1 MITGSFLQDVY
12 KRQLL
17 DSAVLPLTHETIARH
32 LGSAREVITR
42 LLKYF
47 QSEGLVRLSRGAV
60 ELTAPE
66 RLAALAAGS
75 LR

>member
-1 MITGSFLQDVY
+1 MAVIPAAVIAAFVAGVAVVMMAGGCRVEAQ
-12 KRQLL
+12 
-17 DSAVLPLTHETIARH
+17 SAAEQR
-32 LGSAREVITR
+32 GR